1 VAQAR
6 KRKKPSWLR
15 RILLFI
21 LIPLV
26 VWFVAFLL
34 WFFWQ
39 GTTKLFTKEHQDGR
53 PASESGRKVT
63 PSSQK
68 AAGEKILDEDR
79 RKLDDIIKQ
88 KQ

>member
-15 RILLFI
+15 RILLFMF
-21 LIPLV
+21 IPLV

-39 GTTKLFTKEHQDGR
+39 DMKKLFTKEDQGGR

-68 AAGEKILDEDR
+68 APSEKILDEDR
-79 RKLDDIIKQ
+79 KKLEDIIKQ